1 MKNTNNKKENRSMYL
16 YTALIFAMALLL
28 IIIAFFSQ
36 TNISKLGNRANEIA
50 AETTT
55 APVETQTPTV
65 YTSDEFA
72 RVSNMAAA
80 LDSENKQ
87 LKEKLDVYEKLTE
100 ANTLIVNEDIEKATE
115 IINTINESA
124 LSDSQKTFYNEIK
137 NKLNERKEQ

>member
-72 RVSNMAAA
+72 RVSNMAAT

-100 ANTLIVNEDIEKATE
+100 ANTLIGNEDIEKATE
-115 IINTINESA
+115 IINNINESA
-124 LSDSQKTFYNEIK
+124 LSDNQKTFYNEIK

>member
-50 AETTT
+50 AENT
-55 APVETQTPTV
+55 AVPAETQTPTV

-72 RVSNMAAA
+72 RLSNMAAA
-80 LDSENKQ
+80 LDAENKQ
-87 LKEKLDVYEKLTE
+87 LKETISVYDKLSD
-100 ANTLIVNEDIEKATE
+100 ANGYISDGNTDKAEE
-115 IINTINESA
+115 IINDIDETT
-124 LSDSQKTFYNEIK
+124 LSDNQNVFYNEIK

>member
-55 APVETQTPTV
+55 AQVETQTPTV

-100 ANTLIVNEDIEKATE
+100 ANTLIANEDIEKATE
-115 IINTINESA
+115 IINNINESS
-124 LSDSQKTFYNEIK
+124 LSDNQKTFYNEIK